1 MTYLTEHF
9 TNAVVEEYVTGRVLR
24 IKVGSDVFKFYAH
37 SVDEHDIAIY
47 IGHGSLNFRVK
58 HAIRLWAR
66 KRGVKVVRWG
76 DGRALTINAKVC

>member
-9 TNAVVEEYVTGRVLR
+9 KNAVVEEYVTGRVLR

-37 SVDEHDIAIY
+37 SVDQHDIAIY

-66 KRGVKVVRWG
+66 KRGVKVVKWG
-76 DGRALTINAKVC
+76 EDKTLSVHAIV